1 MAVSLSKGGR
11 VSLSKEKPGLSKILV
26 GLGWDVN
33 TSDTG
38 SAFDLD
44 ASVFLTDASNKVND
58 EKNFVFYGNLSS
70 KDGSVVHT
78 GDNRTG
84 EGEGDD
90 EVIKVDLAKVSNDI
104 SEIHV
109 VVTIHEA
116 DARHQNFGMVRKAFV
131 RVVDENDNQ
140 EIVRYDLEEDFSVE
154 TALNFGRLYRGEG
167 NEWKFAAVGTGF
179 KDGLAGFCKQFGVAV
194 S

>member
-1 MAVSLSKGGR
+1 MSVSLVKGGR
-11 VSLSKEKPGLSKILV
+11 VSLSKEKPGLSHILV

-33 TSDTG
+33 ASDTG
-38 SAFDLD
+38 VDFDLD
-44 ASVFLTDASNKVND
+44 ASVFLTDSSGKVND
-58 EKNFVFYGNLSS
+58 DKNFVFYNNLTS

-90 EVIKVDLAKVSNDI
+90 ESIKIDLAKVSSDVK
-104 SEIHV
+104 EINI

-116 DARHQNFGMVRKAFV
+116 DVRKQNFGMVRHAFV
-131 RVVDENDNQ
+131 RVVDESDGK

-154 TALNFGRLYRGEG
+154 TAISFGRVYKDGE
-167 NEWKFAAVGTGF
+167 EWKFAAVGTGF
-179 KDGLAGFCKQFGVAV
+179 KEGLAGFCKQFGVNV
-194 S
+194 